1 LNEILKVISENA
13 FLYVN
18 IFRERHG
25 VVRNDLLGSLME
37 LRNSEMKSVQ
47 ENTNFVEKRKASS
60 VGT

>member
-1 LNEILKVISENA
+1 
-13 FLYVN
+13 VN

-25 VVRNDLLGSLME
+25 VVRDDLLNSLME